1 MYKLIGVLCILAG
14 CVGWGSAR
22 AAQEKD
28 RVRHLR
34 TLFHILGQMRS
45 EISYGKHTLP
55 EICLLLAEL
64 NNGCYRTCFT
74 RIYERTG
81 EESGGDFPEVWE
93 TEMRAALSGLP
104 LREDEREIVAG
115 LPKMLSF
122 QEESGQSGRIG
133 QAETFL
139 EGRYR
144 QAEETCENKSK
155 MIRSVSIL
163 TGLLLAILL
172 L

>member
-1 MYKLIGVLCILAG
+1 MYKLIGILCILAG

-22 AAQEKD
+22 VGQEKD
-28 RVRHLR
+28 RVRNLR
-34 TLFHILGQMRS
+34 ALFHILGQMRS

-64 NNGCYRTCFT
+64 NDKCYKACFV
-74 RIYERTG
+74 RVYERTR
-81 EESGGDFPEVWE
+81 EENGGDFPEVWE
-93 TEMRAALSGLP
+93 EEMRACLAGLP
-104 LREDEREIVAG
+104 LREDERETVAG
-115 LPKMLSF
+115 LPKTLSF
-122 QEESGQSGRIG
+122 QEEGGQSGRIG
-133 QAETFL
+133 QAEEFL

-144 QAEETCENKSK
+144 QAEETYENRAK
-155 MIRSVSIL
+155 MIRSISIL

>member
-1 MYKLIGVLCILAG
+1 MYKLIGILCILAG
-14 CVGWGSAR
+14 CTGWGSAKTG
-22 AAQEKD
+22 QEKE

-64 NNGCYRTCFT
+64 NDGCYHVCFT
-74 RIYERTG
+74 RIYELTK
-81 EESGGDFPEVWE
+81 EENGGNFPKVWE
-93 TEMRAALSGLP
+93 AEIQACLAGLP
-104 LREDEREIVAG
+104 LREDERETVAE
-115 LPKMLSF
+115 LPKTLNF
-122 QEESGQSGRIG
+122 QEERGQSGRIG
-133 QAETFL
+133 QAEAFL

-144 QAEETCENKSK
+144 QAEESYENRSK

-163 TGLLLAILL
+163 TGLLLSILL

>member
-1 MYKLIGVLCILAG
+1 MYKLIGILCILAG
-14 CVGWGSAR
+14 CIGWGSAR
-22 AAQEKD
+22 AGQEKD

-64 NNGCYRTCFT
+64 NDDCYKTCFA

-81 EESGGDFPEVWE
+81 EESGGDF
-93 TEMRAALSGLP
+93 TEMWEAEMRTCLTGLP
-104 LREDEREIVAG
+104 LREDERETMVL
-115 LPKMLSF
+115 LPKTLNF
-122 QEESGQSGRIG
+122 QEEGGQSGRIG
-133 QAETFL
+133 QAESFL

-144 QAEETCENKSK
+144 QAEETCDNRSK
-155 MIRSVSIL
+155 MIRSVSVL

>member
-1 MYKLIGVLCILAG
+1 MYKAVGFFCILAG
-14 CVGWGSAR
+14 CAGWGSSLAGR
-22 AAQEKD
+22 EKE

-34 TLFHILGQMRS
+34 TLFYMLGQMKS
-45 EISYGKHTLP
+45 EIAYGKHTLP

-64 NNGCYRTCFT
+64 NDTCYSECFC
-74 RIYERTG
+74 RIYKRTAG
-81 EESGGDFPEVWE
+81 EDGIEFPKVWE
-93 TEMRAALSGLP
+93 EELGSCLEPLP
-104 LREDEREIVAG
+104 LREDERRTVTELA
-115 LPKMLSF
+115 KNLSF
-122 QEESGQSGRIG
+122 REERGQAGRIG
-133 QAETFL
+133 QAEAFL

-144 QAEETCENKSK
+144 KAEETCANRSK

>member
-1 MYKLIGVLCILAG
+1 MYKLIGVVFILVG
-14 CVGWGSAR
+14 CVGWGSAK
-22 AAQEKD
+22 AGQEKD

-34 TLFHILGQMRS
+34 TLFHILGQMRG

-64 NNGCYRTCFT
+64 NDECYHSCFT
-74 RIYERTG
+74 RIYERTR
-81 EESGGDFPEVWE
+81 EENGRDFPEVWE
-93 TEMRAALSGLP
+93 AEMCACLKDLP
-104 LREDEREIVAG
+104 LREDERETVEK
-115 LPKMLSF
+115 LPRTLSF

-133 QAETFL
+133 QAEAFL

-144 QAEETCENKSK
+144 QAEETYENKSK

>member
-14 CVGWGSAR
+14 CAGWGSVKVG
-22 AAQEKD
+22 QEKD

-64 NNGCYRTCFT
+64 NDDCYSSCFS
-74 RIYERTG
+74 RIYEQTR
-81 EESGGDFPEVWE
+81 EENGGNFPEVWE
-93 TEMRAALSGLP
+93 MEIQDCLKELP
-104 LREDEREIVAG
+104 LREDERDTVAE
-115 LPKMLSF
+115 LPKTLNF
-122 QEESGQSGRIG
+122 QEENGQSGRIG
-133 QAETFL
+133 QAEAFM

-144 QAEETCENKSK
+144 QAEETYENRAK

-163 TGLLLAILL
+163 TGLLLSILL

>member
-1 MYKLIGVLCILAG
+1 MYKLLGIFCILLG
-14 CVGWGSAR
+14 CFGWGNAK
-22 AAQEKD
+22 AGQEKD

-45 EISYGKHTLP
+45 EISYGKHTMP

-64 NNGCYRTCFT
+64 NDGCYKTCFS
-74 RIYERTG
+74 RIYEGSR
-81 EESGGDFPEVWE
+81 EENGRDFPKVWE
-93 TEMRAALSGLP
+93 SETTACLKPLP
-104 LREDEREIVAG
+104 LREDEREMLVG
-115 LPKMLSF
+115 LPKTLHF
-122 QEESGQSGRIG
+122 QEEDGQAGRIA
-133 QAETFL
+133 QAERFL

-144 QAEETCENKSK
+144 QAEETYENKVK

-163 TGLLLAILL
+163 TGLLLTILL